1 MEYQHK
7 LPPFAHQ
14 LAEWEHSRELS
25 TRAIFWEQGTGKSK
39 LAIDTAAWLRM
50 RGLIDGVLVVAP
62 SGVHRNWIENE
73 LPAHLPDAL
82 RPEVRAWAYQS
93 KQAKTKRHQFELN
106 GLLKHP
112 GFAWLTMSYD
122 AFTTKD
128 GHEFLSRWFVAR
140 KLLYIVDE
148 AHNIKE
154 PTARRTIS
162 ICNSA
167 KFAPYRRILTGTP
180 VAQGPMDVFTQI
192 SFLDPHFWEQQPQ
205 GIGSYAAFRHYFA
218 TFKKFWNPTAYNPIT
233 KRLGREIELLDK
245 YVRLDELHDIIKP
258 ISTRVTKDEVLDLPP
273 KLHQKLYFDMSDE
286 QAAMYK
292 SLRDEFMVWLAS
304 PETAAARAQAA
315 QGRPVCDVCGGTGE
329 QVIDGM
335 IYPCTQCPP
344 ADTEGMTAVVVL
356 EAMTRILR
364 LQQIACGYLPTPDG
378 LEPIHMIPGKNL
390 RVEAV
395 VDFCKNAAHKVIVWS
410 RFKLGI
416 TQILE
421 RLAEEGI
428 KAVRYDGEVDEI
440 GRAEAVALFTGRR
453 TVFHNGQV
461 VGKEDVPA
469 EEQAH
474 VFVGNPAAGATG
486 ITLVEA
492 KNVIYYAN
500 SFKLVDRLQSEDR
513 AHRIGQTNAVLYVD
527 VIAPGTVDERIVDAL
542 RSKRSIADQITGDDP
557 KEWI

>member
-14 LAEWEHSRELS
+14 LAEWEYSRELP

-39 LAIDTAAWLRM
+39 LAIDTACWLWM
-50 RGLIDGVLVVAP
+50 RGLINGVLVVAP
-62 SGVHRNWIENE
+62 SGVHRNWIESE
-73 LPAHLPDAL
+73 LLAHLPDNVA
-82 RPEVRAWAYQS
+82 PDVRAWAYLS
-93 KQAKTKRHQFELN
+93 KSAKTKRHQFELR

-112 GFAWLTMSYD
+112 GFAWLAISYD
-122 AFTTKD
+122 AFVTKD
-128 GHEFLSRWFVAR
+128 GHSFLGDWLIAR
-140 KLLYIVDE
+140 RLLYIVDE

-162 ICNSA
+162 ILNSA

-192 SFLDPHFWEQQPQ
+192 QFLDAEFWQRQPH
-205 GIGSYAAFRHYFA
+205 GIGSFVAFRHRFA
-218 TFKKFWNPTAYNPIT
+218 TFRKFWNPTAYNPIT
-233 KRLGREIELLDK
+233 KRLGREIEILDS
-245 YVRLDELHDIIKP
+245 YVRLDELQEIVKG
-258 ISTRVTKDEVLDLPP
+258 ISSRVTKDEVLDLPP
-273 KLHQKLYFDMSDE
+273 KLYQKLYFEMSEE
-286 QAAMYK
+286 QARMYQ
-292 SLRDEFMVWLAS
+292 SMRDEFMVWLTS
-304 PETAAARAQAA
+304 PAAVGSEAVPART
-315 QGRPVCDVCGGTGE
+315 PCDVCGGTGE
-329 QVIDGM
+329 QIVDGM

-356 EAMTRILR
+356 EAMTRVLR

-378 LEPIHMIPGKNL
+378 LEPVHVIPGKNA

-395 VDFCKNAAHKVIVWS
+395 VDFCRNAQHKVIVWS

-428 KAVRYDGEVDEI
+428 RAVRYDGEVDEV

-453 TVFHNGQV
+453 TIFHNGQV
-461 VGKEDVPA
+461 VGKEAVPV

-513 AHRIGQTNAVLYVD
+513 AHRIGQTNQVLYVD
-527 VIAPGTVDERIVDAL
+527 MIAPGTVDERIVDSL
-542 RSKRSIADQITGDDP
+542 RSKKDIANQITGDTA